1 MFGVPW
7 QGRGYAYEVCS
18 AVLAYAGET
27 LLMDRVQALV
37 QPGNERSL
45 NLCKKLG
52 FTLSGE
58 SRLDGKRHFLLVKE
72 L

>member
-1 MFGVPW
+1 
-7 QGRGYAYEVCS
+7 
-18 AVLAYAGET
+18 
-27 LLMDRVQALV
+27 MDRVQALV